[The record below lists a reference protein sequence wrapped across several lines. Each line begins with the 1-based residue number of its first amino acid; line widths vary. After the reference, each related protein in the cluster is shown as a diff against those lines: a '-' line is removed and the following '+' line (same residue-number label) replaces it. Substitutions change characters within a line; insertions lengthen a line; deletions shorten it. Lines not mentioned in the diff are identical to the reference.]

1 MTLIAD
7 VFSKLRG
14 PKIVVRLLSEK
25 SYFWGRFDK
34 ELGKRSQ
41 TLSESELQ
49 CLHHIYW
56 SLWSQWSWE
65 TPVLVIRK
73 ILRLVLD
80 TLTADDKYALLNRGN
95 LTQPIHMQLSQK
107 EKTFSEFLFA
117 FLKSILN
124 LEYFLKKDDPHS
136 WFISEITDSK
146 IRF

>member
-1 MTLIAD
+1 M
-7 VFSKLRG
+7 
-14 PKIVVRLLSEK
+14 
-25 SYFWGRFDK
+25 
-34 ELGKRSQ
+34 
-41 TLSESELQ
+41 
-49 CLHHIYW
+49 
-56 SLWSQWSWE
+56 
-65 TPVLVIRK
+65 LVIRK

-136 WFISEITDSK
+136 
-146 IRF
+146 